1 MITNRIISY
10 HPGPGVTSGRRP
22 EYLGDHV
29 GEMIRLLGEESKTL
43 VYGELLFDRYKEL
56 LAEKG
61 VRIKYDYKNILCTA
75 IVFHDIG
82 KALYQ
87 ERVIN
92 ALRHSKYVS
101 FAGHE
106 VFSALLLD
114 RLAKKLS
121 REKPEQHS
129 AEALIP
135 AVFAVLY
142 HHHSLILDRRIDRL
156 QYVIKTMD
164 ADKID
169 SIARMIYGELSG
181 FKVTGVLVNE
191 LLNLVGEE
199 IRSSADAMR
208 ASSLR
213 HLVNMLDENLKR
225 IIASGKKK
233 YVILKKIMYLTLSAL
248 IALDYEA
255 ARRRR
260 GGTPTLFGRICGE
273 WLLYYVS
280 SSNQ

>member
-10 HPGPGVTSGRRP
+10 HPGPSVSSGRRP

-29 GEMIRLLGEESKTL
+29 GEMISLLGEKSKTL
-43 VYGELLFDRYKEL
+43 VYGKLLFDRYREL

-61 VRIKYDYKNILCTA
+61 VRIEYDYKNILCTA

-87 ERVIN
+87 EHIMN
-92 ALRHSKYVS
+92 ALRRRKYVS

-121 REKPEQHS
+121 RGKPEQHS
-129 AEALIP
+129 SEALIP

-142 HHHSLILDRRIDRL
+142 HHHSLILDKRINRL
-156 QYVIKTMD
+156 QYIVKTMD
-164 ADKID
+164 PDNMD
-169 SIARMIYGELSG
+169 LIAMMINGELSG
-181 FKVTGVLVNE
+181 FKHTGVLVSE
-191 LLNLVGEE
+191 LLSIVGKEVMSLIDV
-199 IRSSADAMR
+199 IRAGN
-208 ASSLR
+208 LR
-213 HLVNMLDENLKR
+213 HLVNLVDENLKR
-225 IIASGKKK
+225 IIASGKKR

-248 IALDYEA
+248 VALDYEA

-260 GGTPTLFGRICGE
+260 GGTPTFFGRICGE
-273 WLLYYVS
+273 WLLYYVGS
-280 SSNQ
+280 SKQ